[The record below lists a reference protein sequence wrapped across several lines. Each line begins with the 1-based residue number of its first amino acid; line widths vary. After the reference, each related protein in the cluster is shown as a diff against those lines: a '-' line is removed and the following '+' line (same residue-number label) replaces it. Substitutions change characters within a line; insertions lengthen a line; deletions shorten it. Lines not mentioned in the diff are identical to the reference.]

1 MNRESFIAGV
11 RARLAGVEVVE
22 ADVPK
27 DWAVTVDERPAR
39 FAEELAGSAGSAYI
53 GLPAAAPLLERI
65 AGETVLVTGDAG
77 IPGEVSQRAGRVLHW
92 PVSREQVAAVTFGV
106 TSAMWAVAETGSVVV
121 SSAPPGG
128 RAPSLLPPVH
138 IVFLPVDRLL
148 ATTVELFCAVAALDA
163 PPSNLVVITGP
174 SKSADIGQ
182 ELSVGVHGPRE
193 LHVVL
198 L

>member
-1 MNRESFIAGV
+1 
-11 RARLAGVEVVE
+11 
-22 ADVPK
+22 
-27 DWAVTVDERPAR
+27 
-39 FAEELAGSAGSAYI
+39 
-53 GLPAAAPLLERI
+53 
-65 AGETVLVTGDAG
+65 
-77 IPGEVSQRAGRVLHW
+77 
-92 PVSREQVAAVTFGV
+92 
-106 TSAMWAVAETGSVVV
+106 
-121 SSAPPGG
+121 
-128 RAPSLLPPVH
+128 VH

-148 ATTVELFCAVAALDA
+148 ATTVELFGAVAALDA